1 MTGTAKIRT
10 FIVDDET
17 PARRRI
23 RRLLAAESDVEIIGE
38 SGDPREAVGFIQERN
53 PDLVFLDVQMPG
65 LDGFGVL
72 ESLPPNSAPAVI
84 FVTAFDQYAMR
95 AFEVRALDYLLKPI
109 DRARFRKALDRARAQ
124 IRQED
129 ATTTLDHRLTTLL
142 DNLDHKPRQRDRL
155 LVKSAGRIMFLRSEE
170 IDWVEAAD
178 NYVRL
183 HVGPDSHLLRET
195 LGSFETRLDSSK
207 FMRIHRSTVVN
218 VDRMKE
224 LQPWFHGDYIVILQ
238 DGTRL
243 NLSRTYRD
251 RVIDL
256 LGEIF

>member
-1 MTGTAKIRT
+1 MTGTAKIKT
-10 FIVDDET
+10 LIVDDET
-17 PARRRI
+17 LARRRI
-23 RRLLAAESDVEIIGE
+23 RRLLAAESDVEVVGE
-38 SGDPREAVGFIQERN
+38 CGDPQKAVDFIQERN

-72 ESLPPNSAPAVI
+72 ESLPPKTSPAII
-84 FVTAFDQYAMR
+84 FVTAFDQYALR
-95 AFEVRALDYLLKPI
+95 AFEVRALDYLLKPF
-109 DRARFRKALDRARAQ
+109 DRARFRKALDRARTQ
-124 IRQED
+124 IRQQV
-129 ATTTLDHRLTTLL
+129 TTPLDTRLNTLL
-142 DNLDHKPRQRDRL
+142 DNLGSKPKAMDR
-155 LVKSAGRIMFLRSEE
+155 VVIKSAGRIMFLRTDE
-170 IDWVEAAD
+170 IDWLEAAD

-183 HVGPDSHLLRET
+183 HVGQDSHLLRET
-195 LGSFETRLDSSK
+195 LGTLETRLDSSK

-218 VDRMKE
+218 IDRMKE

-251 RVIDL
+251 RVIGL